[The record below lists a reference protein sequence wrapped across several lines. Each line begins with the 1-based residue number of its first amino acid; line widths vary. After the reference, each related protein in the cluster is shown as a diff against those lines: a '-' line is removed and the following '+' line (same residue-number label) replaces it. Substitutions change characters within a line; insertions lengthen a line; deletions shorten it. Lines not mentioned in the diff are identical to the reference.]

1 MPRLLAA
8 LYGSAALVLAG
19 TPVALACATPSE
31 QAMFDVAGLK
41 SELMVT
47 ALSCDA
53 DSQYNAFVVRYQG
66 ILQADDS
73 ELQTY
78 FVHTYG
84 RAGQAMHDAYVTNVA
99 NKMSEV
105 GIAEGN
111 GFCRRHL
118 AVFAEALALASPSEL
133 AMFAASRGYVQ
144 PVAPEGCTVLAADPP
159 QLAARP

>member
-1 MPRLLAA
+1 
-8 LYGSAALVLAG
+8 
-19 TPVALACATPSE
+19 
-31 QAMFDVAGLK
+31 
-41 SELMVT
+41 
-47 ALSCDA
+47 
-53 DSQYNAFVVRYQG
+53 
-66 ILQADDS
+66 
-73 ELQTY
+73 
-78 FVHTYG
+78 
-84 RAGQAMHDAYVTNVA
+84 MHDAYVTNVA